1 MSLLNPM
8 LSATRQV
15 EIRQR
20 SICLPL
26 FPELSQANQVFP
38 ARLVKVSRES
48 VMFAGLEL
56 GQQLFDGPLYLRE
69 FLYERRKKDL

>member
-1 MSLLNPM
+1 
-8 LSATRQV
+8 
-15 EIRQR
+15 
-20 SICLPL
+20 LPL

-38 ARLVKVSRES
+38 ARLAKVSRES

-69 FLYERRKKDL
+69 FLYERRNDL